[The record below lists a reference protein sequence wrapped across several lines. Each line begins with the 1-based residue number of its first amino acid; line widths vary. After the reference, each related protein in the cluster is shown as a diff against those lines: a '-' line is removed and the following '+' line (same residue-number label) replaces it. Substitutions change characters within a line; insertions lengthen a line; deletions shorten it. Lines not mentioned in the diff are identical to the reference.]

1 MNCSWE
7 APELEKHV
15 DHYFSCRAIPSAGLH
30 VALQLRELKENR
42 RLNIAYNV
50 SAVDISISSPFSLG
64 YFVNGIDYLEAGT
77 ILTCTCTLLLFIS
90 FFAFISF
97 FILFHTVY
105 CNCKLRMSVLRT
117 VQNILAQCCTEYV
130 QKMHY
135 FMSYNLVHY
144 INTAIISYIT
154 IQIDN

>member
-15 DHYFSCRAIPSAGLH
+15 DHYFSCRAIPSAGLDFSSRSCRAT
-30 VALQLRELKENR
+30 VNR

-64 YFVNGIDYLEAGT
+64 YFVNGINYLEAGT
-77 ILTCTCTLLLFIS
+77 VLTCTCTLLLFIL

-105 CNCKLRMSVLRT
+105 CYDECQYSELYRIYWLSA
-117 VQNILAQCCTEYV
+117 VQNMYR
-130 QKMHY
+130 K
-135 FMSYNLVHY
+135 
-144 INTAIISYIT
+144 
-154 IQIDN
+154 